1 MLARLKK
8 ENLEWRFCEM
18 TGVILTNE
26 FGNREKRKLIE
37 KFDGKVAYVRDSA
50 FGYLRGIVM
59 NGGKE
64 SYSLQQFDGSFA
76 HLFYSDLEKV
86 IACNLVVSVDF

>member
-1 MLARLKK
+1 
-8 ENLEWRFCEM
+8 M
-18 TGVILTNE
+18 TGAIYAEELSE
-26 FGNREKRKLIE
+26 RIKRKLIE

-59 NGGKE
+59 SGGKE

>member
-1 MLARLKK
+1 MREL
-8 ENLEWRFCEM
+8 
-18 TGVILTNE
+18 GVIIANE
-26 FGNREKRKLIE
+26 LSERIRRKLIE

-50 FGYLRGIVM
+50 FGYVKGIVM
-59 NGGKE
+59 SGGKE

>member
-1 MLARLKK
+1 
-8 ENLEWRFCEM
+8 M
-18 TGVILTNE
+18 TGVIYAEELSE
-26 FGNREKRKLIE
+26 RIRRKFVE

-59 NGGKE
+59 KGSKE